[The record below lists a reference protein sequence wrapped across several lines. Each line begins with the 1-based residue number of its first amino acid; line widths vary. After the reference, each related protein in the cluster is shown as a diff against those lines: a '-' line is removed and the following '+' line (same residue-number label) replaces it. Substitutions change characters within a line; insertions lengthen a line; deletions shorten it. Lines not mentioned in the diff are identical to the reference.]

1 MDQKPFTH
9 VLWLQKWEGG
19 KFREWLP
26 IGKGRIHI
34 HEDGT
39 ASAENFQDLTSIGG
53 WNGYTRLM
61 PMGVKPKDPAAEP
74 KRPGE
79 HVSGQRN
86 D

>member
-1 MDQKPFTH
+1 MNEKPMTH

-34 HEDGT
+34 EADGT
-39 ASAENFQDLTSIGG
+39 ASAENFQDLTAIGG

-61 PMGVKPKDPAAEP
+61 PVGVKPKDPGAEP
-74 KRPGE
+74 KRPDG
-79 HVSGQRN
+79 
-86 D
+86 